1 MKFKFDDEVVNV
13 TQIRQ
18 IGKFARRAAA
28 IGEMEESASHH
39 LCSFAFAQLRAE
51 MPENDAR
58 DSRRNAQNWKSRNF
72 GPRSR

>member
-1 MKFKFDDEVVNV
+1 MKFKFDNEVVNV

-58 DSRRNAQNWKSRNF
+58 DKNWKSRNF
-72 GPRSR
+72 GPPSG

>member
-18 IGKFARRAAA
+18 IGKFARRAALS
-28 IGEMEESASHH
+28 EKMEESASHH
-39 LCSFAFAQLRAE
+39 LFSFCFAQLRAE

-58 DSRRNAQNWKSRNF
+58 EARRLLETSEHIKILIS
-72 GPRSR
+72 

>member
-39 LCSFAFAQLRAE
+39 LSIICFALLRAKMSE
-51 MPENDAR
+51 KDALE
-58 DSRRNAQNWKSRNF
+58 AW
-72 GPRSR
+72 RSSEIMKILIFWTP